1 MVPQRALAIQS
12 SPRRRLLAKLT
23 TQQIEEVQ
31 SQTGVTPIPEDN
43 PAVEQL
49 KGHFGDH
56 TFYAD
61 RNGLH
66 VWEQGEEESEDS
78 ETLTALRIAA
88 WADEEKTA
96 LVPHEPVP
104 SNAIVKL
111 GGGTENEE
119 EQ

>member
-1 MVPQRALAIQS
+1 M
-12 SPRRRLLAKLT
+12 AKLT

-31 SQTGVTPIPEDN
+31 SQTGVTPIPDDN

-66 VWEQGEEESEDS
+66 VWEQAGDEEGEDT

-88 WADEEKTA
+88 WADDEKTA

-104 SNAIVKL
+104 SNAMVTL
-111 GGGTENEE
+111 GGAGENEKD
-119 EQ
+119 